1 QDMCQTTLVVDAHAA
16 VDEDSQID
24 FSGYEH
30 YLEMPNLRAF
40 SGSGFPFSRMAD
52 LSETVVVM
60 PVKPKSGEVSVL
72 LETLACIGSQ
82 VGYPAWKIT
91 VLDGWEQALGMD
103 ADVLWIGNTPE
114 AFRSR
119 PDANLILQDT

>member
-1 QDMCQTTLVVDAHAA
+1 YLLETSGQEGALESMRLPVLDNSPVGASENLIIPALRIGANNQLRFNFGFASTIGASKQDMCQTTLVVDAHAA

-60 PVKPKSGEVSVL
+60 P
-72 LETLACIGSQ
+72 
-82 VGYPAWKIT
+82 
-91 VLDGWEQALGMD
+91 
-103 ADVLWIGNTPE
+103 
-114 AFRSR
+114 
-119 PDANLILQDT
+119 